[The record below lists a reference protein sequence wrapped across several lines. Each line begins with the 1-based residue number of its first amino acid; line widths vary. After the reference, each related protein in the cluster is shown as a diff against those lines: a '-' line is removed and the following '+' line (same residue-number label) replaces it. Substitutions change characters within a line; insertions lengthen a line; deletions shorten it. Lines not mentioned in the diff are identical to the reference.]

1 MLVGTVVDMWQYT
14 NPFPPLSK
22 QKDDTMIFK
31 ILKSFSIYTNG
42 KIILSTNT
50 GKNHINCLAGIRAIT
65 MCWIIYGHLYQR
77 GMELVSSG
85 IIQNRQFLTDVRYFL
100 LILSHLL
107 SMFDL
112 GYQWKRR
119 LGVPDYHKC
128 NVFCWYILLHEW
140 TLDNIYDISRA
151 WKEEIQSPPILYSSI
166 H

>member
-77 GMELVSSG
+77 GMELVQSSG
-85 IIQNRQFLTDVRYFL
+85 IIQNRQLITDVRHFLIIFSHQKSVLFRLSLAKEVGDTRLSQMPCFL
-100 LILSHLL
+100 LIH
-107 SMFDL
+107 
-112 GYQWKRR
+112 
-119 LGVPDYHKC
+119 
-128 NVFCWYILLHEW
+128 
-140 TLDNIYDISRA
+140 
-151 WKEEIQSPPILYSSI
+151 SSS
-166 H
+166 